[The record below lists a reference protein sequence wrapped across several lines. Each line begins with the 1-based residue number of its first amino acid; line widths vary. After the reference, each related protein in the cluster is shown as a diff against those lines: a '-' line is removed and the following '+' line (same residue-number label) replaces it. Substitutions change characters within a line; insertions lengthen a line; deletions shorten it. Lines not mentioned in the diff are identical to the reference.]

1 MQPLALESG
10 GSEDHDMTGPHIQEG
25 ILTLPAPFA
34 LHHGGELAAVQLA
47 WRVIGPPDAPVI
59 AALGGISGHRVVYDL
74 EQPRRGWW
82 HELAGP
88 GKVLPIDRLR
98 VLSFDY
104 LGGSGTTTGPR
115 GGEFFPAI
123 ASHDQAQLLAMLLD
137 HLQIATLRAIV
148 GASYGGMVA
157 LAFAARWPRRVER
170 LFVMSAAD
178 RTHPMATAWR
188 SVQRRTVRFAIECG
202 RGRDGLQ
209 LARALAMSTYRSAE
223 EFATRF
229 DGLPREHDG
238 RFVFPV
244 EEYLFAR
251 GADYASRYEPDGFL
265 CLSESIDLH
274 RVDVSGIDVPTT
286 AVAVIQDQLVPL
298 ADMRAMVARM
308 PHATLTEISSH
319 FGHDAFLKEA
329 EALRPH
335 LQQL

>member
-1 MQPLALESG
+1 MANRPQTAIAPA
-10 GSEDHDMTGPHIQEG
+10 DATDVAEG
-25 ILTLPAPFA
+25 VLRLPSLA
-34 LHHGGELAAVQLA
+34 LHHGGVLRDVQFA
-47 WRVIGPPDAPVI
+47 WRMTGPADAPCVVVM
-59 AALGGISGHRVVYDL
+59 GGISGHRRVFGPPG
-74 EQPRRGWW
+74 EERGWW
-82 HELAGP
+82 QEVAGEGGSFP
-88 GKVLPIDRLR
+88 SDRWR
-98 VLSFDY
+98 VLAFDF
-104 LGGSGTTTGPR
+104 LGGSGRTTGPR
-115 GGEFFPAI
+115 PDQAPGSFPTVS
-123 ASHDQAQLLAMLLD
+123 SHDQAALLALLLD
-137 HLQIATLRAIV
+137 HLGVEAVDAIV

-229 DGLPREHDG
+229 DGLPREHAG

-251 GADYASRYEPDGFL
+251 GADYAARYEPDGFL

-274 RVDVSGIDVPTT
+274 RVDVSRIEVPTT
-286 AVAVIQDQLVPL
+286 AVAVVQDQLVPL

-308 PHATLTEISSH
+308 RHATLTEISSH